1 MPFEFISYGETL
13 DQIKTVGSGLA
24 NLGLSP
30 KEGLGIYAANRMEWM
45 LAQMG
50 GYSQNLIC
58 VPLYDTLG
66 EDAVKYE
73 INTGLLGEEAG
84 GLWHRIPAERKRL
97 RRESRMAV
105 LFSTTRGVSCRR
117 EKFPRFSH
125 LKICRFT
132 PAFP

>member
-97 RRESRMAV
+97 RRKV
-105 LFSTTRGVSCRR
+105 V
-117 EKFPRFSH
+117 
-125 LKICRFT
+125 
-132 PAFP
+132 